1 MTTRPFIRPL
11 VLLLLAASTV
21 LHAANSQPISL
32 AGTWRFELDRAD
44 VGVNE
49 RWFNRALPD
58 QLQLPGSL
66 QERGFG
72 DEISTNTVWTGSLN
86 ERSWFTADRY
96 APYRQPGNVKVP
108 FWLQPE
114 KSYVGVAWYQR
125 DIDIPKS
132 WQGRRLVVQFERAH
146 WGTTL
151 WLDDQKIGSR
161 DALGTPHEYD
171 LGTAITPGR
180 HQLTLRVDNRQLIA
194 VGADA
199 HSITDHTQ
207 GNWNGVAGR
216 LELVATDPL
225 WFDQVRVFPNAAKRQ
240 IRVEAK
246 LGNATGQPGSGTLK
260 ATTRSFNGRKTPSPA
275 PLELPIQWSAD
286 GGQVNFTYELGPN
299 APLWDEFSP
308 ILHELTLEIPGVIS
322 PHRTTFG
329 LRDVALVNQQIV
341 LNQRPIFLRGT
352 LECCIFPEHGYP
364 PTDVASWKRILRIAR
379 NHGLNHLRFHSW
391 CPPEAA
397 FIAADEMGFYLQ
409 VESSAWSPHFN
420 QGTPL
425 DQWIYDETER
435 IVAAHGNH
443 PSFLLLVASNEPGG
457 PNYEQFLARFV
468 DFWKQKD
475 PRRLYS
481 AGSGWP
487 SIPANDVDVTPES
500 RAYPVHSA
508 TQGRTDLDYR
518 AFLERR
524 TRPVIS
530 HEIGQYCVFPNLDEI
545 TKYRGLLKARN
556 FEIVRDFMDQ
566 AGMLGQAKDFLRAS
580 GRLQT
585 LFYKDEI
592 EACLRT
598 PGWAGFQLLDLHDFP
613 GQGTALVGVL
623 DAFWDEKGYVKPA
636 EYRRFCDD
644 TVPLAR
650 LPKRIWTS
658 DETFHATLEV
668 AHFGPRDLP
677 QTAFRWQ
684 IRDSTGKR
692 VATDRLE
699 PVTLPTGQL
708 TPIGEISLSLA
719 RFTQATAL
727 RLEVELPG
735 TRFANDW
742 NFWVYPATPTA
753 QTPAN
758 VTIAHDL
765 DPNSLAELER
775 GGRVVLLADPRRVAG
790 RTVGRFD
797 PIFWNKLWFPT
808 QPQHT
813 LGLLLDPN
821 HSALAKFPTSF
832 HSDWQWQD
840 LHNQSKPMVLDALPK
855 ELRPIVQVI
864 DDWNICRKLGLVFEA
879 RVGEGRLLACAI
891 DLDRDLAQRPAARQ
905 LRASLLAYAA
915 SNRFR
920 PSVALVPAQVQALFR
935 ELTPMEKLG
944 ARVVRTDSAQGGYA
958 GNLVLD
964 GDPNTMWHTAWGDH
978 APGFPHELVVALDTS
993 ATLAGLTVLPRQDGN
1008 RNGWI
1013 KGYEIYVSADGT
1025 NWDAPTATG
1034 EFPATDA
1041 LHAIHFSGPVTGRF
1055 IKLRALSGH
1064 APGPWAS
1071 LAELGLLLP
1080 GTN

>member
-1 MTTRPFIRPL
+1 MTTRMFIRPL
-11 VLLLLAASTV
+11 ALLLLATATV
-21 LHAANSQPISL
+21 LPAANSQPISL

-44 VGVNE
+44 VGVTE
-49 RWFNRALPD
+49 RWFGRTLPG

-66 QERGFG
+66 QERGYG
-72 DEISTNTVWTGSLN
+72 DDISTNTVWTGSLN

-151 WLDDQKIGSR
+151 WLDDQQIGSR

-216 LELVATDPL
+216 LELIATDPV
-225 WFDQVRVFPNAAKRQ
+225 WFADVRVFPEAAQRRA
-240 IRVEAK
+240 RVVVK
-246 LGNATGQPGSGTLK
+246 LGNASSQPGRGTLK
-260 ATTRSFNGRKTPSPA
+260 ASARSFNGRKAPA
-275 PLELPIQWSAD
+275 PTPLNLPVQWSAE
-286 GGQVNFTYELGPN
+286 GGTVEFTYALGPN

-308 ILHELTLEIPGVIS
+308 ALHELTLELSGVTS
-322 PHRTTFG
+322 PHRVTFG
-329 LRDVALVNQQIV
+329 LRDITITDKQLV
-341 LNQRPIFLRGT
+341 LNGRKIFLRGT

-379 NHGLNHLRFHSW
+379 EHGLNHLRFHSW
-391 CPPEAA
+391 CPPKAA
-397 FIAADEMGFYLQ
+397 FVAADALGFYLQ
-409 VESSAWSPHFN
+409 VECSAWSPHFN

-425 DQWIYDETER
+425 DQWIYDESER

-443 PSFLLLVASNEPGG
+443 PSFLLLAASNEPGG
-457 PNYEQFLARFV
+457 PDYEQFLARFV

-475 PRRLYS
+475 PRRLYA

-508 TQGRTDLDYR
+508 AQGRTDLDYR
-518 AFLERR
+518 AFLDRR

-545 TKYRGLLKARN
+545 PKYRGLLKARN

-566 AGMLGQAKDFLRAS
+566 AGLLGQAKDFLRAS
-580 GRLQT
+580 GRLQA

-623 DAFWDEKGYVKPA
+623 DAFWDEKGYIEPDQ
-636 EYRRFCDD
+636 YRRFCDE
-644 TVPLAR
+644 TVLLAR
-650 LPKRIWTS
+650 LPKRIWTH
-658 DETFHATLEV
+658 DETLRAAIEV

-677 QTAFRWQ
+677 DANIRW
-684 IRDSTGKR
+684 RLREVGGKR
-692 VATDRLE
+692 VAGGNLTPR
-699 PVTLPTGQL
+699 TFPTGQL
-708 TPIGEISLSLA
+708 TSVGEIVLTLA
-719 RFTQATAL
+719 PFNSAMAL
-727 RLEVELPG
+727 NLEVELEG

-742 NFWVYPATPTA
+742 NVWVYPATPATP
-753 QTPAN
+753 TPAN
-758 VTIAHDL
+758 VTIARDL
-765 DPNSLAELER
+765 DPVSVAVLED
-775 GGRVVLLADPRRVAG
+775 GGRVVLFADPRRVAG

-813 LGLLLDPN
+813 LGLLLDPK
-821 HSALAKFPTSF
+821 HPALAQFPSSF

-840 LHNQSKPMVLDALPK
+840 LHNHSKPMVLDALPR

-864 DDWNICRKLGLVFEA
+864 DDWNACRKLGLVFEA
-879 RVGEGRLLACAI
+879 RVAKGRLLVCAL
-891 DLDRDLAQRPAARQ
+891 DLDRHLDERPTARQ

-915 SNRFR
+915 SDRFR
-920 PSVALVPAQVQALFR
+920 PTTALEATEVQALFR
-935 ELTPMEKLG
+935 ELTPIEKLG
-944 ARVVRTDSAQGGYA
+944 ARVLRTDSEQGGYS
-958 GNLVLD
+958 GSHVLD
-964 GDPNTMWHTAWGDH
+964 GDPHTMWHTAWGDQ
-978 APGFPHELVVALDTS
+978 APGFPHELVVELES
-993 ATLAGLTVLPRQDGN
+993 PATFVGITALPRQDGN

-1013 KGYEIYVSADGT
+1013 KGYEVYVSTDGT
-1025 NWDAPTATG
+1025 RWGDPVAKG
-1034 EFPATDA
+1034 EFPANDA
-1041 LHAIHFSGPVTGRF
+1041 LKRVPFAAPVDARYL
-1055 IKLRALSGH
+1055 KLRALNGH
-1064 APGPWAS
+1064 AAGPWAS

-1080 GTN
+1080 EQ